1 MFVRQVLYF
10 IQISNLP
17 NCKENHL
24 EICAVELEIKSSKL
38 NIKLTQRAYNRF

>member
-1 MFVRQVLYF
+1 VFVRQDLYF
-10 IQISNLP
+10 GKITNLP

-38 NIKLTQRAYNRF
+38 NIKPTQRA